1 MTDLKLGIVFDV
13 KNGTFK
19 SEVKN
24 SAQVIE
30 QLGASN
36 QQAANKTRQ
45 FNTAIDETNTKLFT
59 TNKVASGVK
68 NAIAGLAAGFGAI
81 QLGKGL
87 VTELAAFQDIR
98 TRLQGLS
105 VDAADYA
112 NKERWLIDLATE
124 HHKEL
129 NGLADGYS
137 RLSTLT
143 QEKII
148 TDGQARDMLE
158 GLSNAAAQNGASSA
172 DLERVYYGLAQ
183 ALGQGVVQMQE
194 VNQVVE
200 PLPGLMTKLA
210 RAAGEETGAGFKA
223 LIASGEVTS
232 EMFGGLLV
240 TALAEYEGAAARTAD
255 NINAKYRDIKLEYQ
269 QLAVELEQPIESA
282 LLPTLDGLAQ
292 GLSFL
297 RNHTEAVI
305 TVLQGALVIAAG
317 HATNAIIAKTTATAK
332 ELIASRAS
340 AIAAKAQAQS
350 EYNLALAYKASA
362 VGSVQNEIA
371 DKRLIA
377 SKTALTAVT
386 NKANV
391 ALKLGSGAMALLG
404 GPAGVAMLAAYAI
417 YSYAT
422 SAETASTK
430 TEQLGFDVK
439 ALNDSYKELSTNALK
454 EKILETSEAIEA
466 QSALVTEQRQRMQQ
480 LQSST
485 KEVWDNTLHEKI
497 TVANNLTKEQKAE
510 LTRLVAAEEKATLKL
525 NDELA
530 LQLKLQDQ
538 LRTLSGITS
547 TSSILKADT
556 EEKKKPEAPVAQSGK
571 VLQVFK
577 DQEYALQRQLDL
589 LGQTTELAK
598 AEYETQLGKYKD
610 LLPEQKAAIINLA
623 TEIDKKK
630 ASIDADKQAVQQADR
645 LSDAASSYAE
655 TLQRKI
661 SITDETTNVQQLNY
675 ELEHGSLVGINEQL
689 KEQLLI
695 KAQLADQSTSFDSLR
710 NQLDPGN
717 QEGTKAAED
726 KKHTVNIETLETE
739 LSKPGNTLEKR
750 IEINALIEAEQQR
763 HTSEIEKINQS
774 SSQAENARMQLML
787 YSGQQ
792 VFDGLSG
799 ITQSFGGEQSK
810 AYKVLFA
817 ISKGFAVTQGV
828 LNLSTAI
835 SNASALPWPTNIP
848 AMASAISTG
857 ANLVANIK
865 GVSLQGMAHDGI
877 DSIPNEGTWL
887 LDKGERVVDSRTN
900 ADLKNYLGNTQTTSQ
915 SDVTVQFN
923 VTATDTGGFNQWY
936 RANRNMIISDVSDAV
951 RSPA

>member
-105 VDAADYA
+105 VDAAEYA
-112 NKERWLIDLATE
+112 NKERWLIDLSAE

-158 GLSNAAAQNGASSA
+158 GLSDAASRNGASNA
-172 DLERVYYGLAQ
+172 DLERVYYGLSQ
-183 ALGQGVVQMQE
+183 ALGAGT
-194 VNQVVE
+194 VNMEDFKQVTE
-200 PLPGLMTKLA
+200 PLPDLMAKIA
-210 RAAGEETGAGFKA
+210 KAAGHETSSGLKT
-223 LIASGEVTS
+223 LIGTGTYTS
-232 EMFGGLLV
+232 EVFGKHLV
-240 TALAEYEGAAARTAD
+240 EALQGYAGASAETAD
-255 NINAKYRDIKLEYQ
+255 NINAKYRDIKREYQ
-269 QLAVELEQPIESA
+269 LLAVELEQPIESA

-297 RNHTEAVI
+297 KEHTEAVI
-305 TVLQGALVIAAG
+305 AVLQGALVIAAG
-317 HATNAIIAKTTATAK
+317 HATNAIITKTAATAK

-340 AIAAKAQAQS
+340 AIAAKTQAQS

-377 SKTALTAVT
+377 TRTTLTAATAKLSVA
-386 NKANV
+386 NKT
-391 ALKLGSGAMALLG
+391 LGLMSGIVGGLPGLLTIAGFAM
-404 GPAGVAMLAAYAI
+404 
-417 YSYAT
+417 YSFAT
-422 SAETASTK
+422 STGDAADEAKRLNEENNKLNPFANYTFETATGALQRYKGQLELAQQMADETQTRFKNPFFKNVTAGDVTEANKEVERLTK
-430 TEQLGFDVK
+430 T
-439 ALNDSYKELSTNALK
+439 
-454 EKILETSEAIEA
+454 IEA
-466 QSALVTEQRQRMQQ
+466 
-480 LQSST
+480 LQT
-485 KEVWDNTLHEKI
+485 IV
-497 TVANNLTKEQKAE
+497 
-510 LTRLVAAEEKATLKL
+510 
-525 NDELA
+525 ND
-530 LQLKLQDQ
+530 K
-538 LRTLSGITS
+538 SP
-547 TSSILKADT
+547 
-556 EEKKKPEAPVAQSGK
+556 EKKKPEAPVTQSGK
-571 VLQVFK
+571 VLDVFK
-577 DQEYALQRQLDL
+577 GQEDALNRQLAL

-598 AEYETQLGKYKD
+598 AEYETQQGKYKD
-610 LLPEQKAAIINLA
+610 LLPGQKATIINLA

-630 ASIDADKQAVQQADR
+630 ASIDADKQAVQQAER

-661 SITDETTNVQQLNY
+661 SITDEATNVQQLNY

-695 KAQLADQSTSFDSLR
+695 KAQLADQAVA
-710 NQLDPGN
+710 N
-717 QEGTKAAED
+717 
-726 KKHTVNIETLETE
+726 
-739 LSKPGNTLEKR
+739 
-750 IEINALIEAEQQR
+750 AEQQLPFWEQMQE
-763 HTSEIEKINQS
+763 HIGSTSEQ
-774 SSQAENARMQLML
+774 
-787 YSGQQ
+787 
-792 VFDGLSG
+792 FDVMWGNTFDRFAQG
-799 ITQSFGGEQSK
+799 IGE
-810 AYKVLFA
+810 
-817 ISKGFAVTQGV
+817 T
-828 LNLSTAI
+828 T
-835 SNASALPWPTNIP
+835 
-848 AMASAISTG
+848 ASAIIEGENFSDSMKAMTRGAIQSVLAGLVEIGVKKLTLAAIDKVTAKATAASAGGVMIAQSQAMALMSGLNAFSSTAAIPIVGPVAAPG
-857 ANLVANIK
+857 AMAAALAVTEPMAATI
-865 GVSLQGMAHDGI
+865 GGLSSGMIGMAHEGI
-877 DSIPNEGTWL
+877 DSIPKEGTWL

>member
-30 QLGASN
+30 QLGVSN
-36 QQAANKTRQ
+36 QQAAVKTRQ
-45 FNTAIDETNTKLFT
+45 FNTTIDDTNTALFK

-68 NAIAGLAAGFGAI
+68 NAIAGLAAGFGAV

-105 VDAADYA
+105 ADATDYA
-112 NKERWLIDLATE
+112 NKERWLIDLAAE

-158 GLSNAAAQNGASSA
+158 GLSDAASRNGASNA
-172 DLERVYYGLAQ
+172 DLERVYYGLSQ
-183 ALGQGVVQMQE
+183 ALGAGT
-194 VNQVVE
+194 VNMEDFKQVTE
-200 PLPGLMTKLA
+200 PLPDLMAKIAKVAGYETSSGLKTLI
-210 RAAGEETGAGFKA
+210 GTGTY
-223 LIASGEVTS
+223 TS
-232 EMFGGLLV
+232 EVFGKHLV
-240 TALAEYEGAAARTAD
+240 EALQGYAGASAETAD
-255 NINAKYRDIKLEYQ
+255 NINAKYRDIKREYQ
-269 QLAVELEQPIESA
+269 LLAVELEQPIEGA
-282 LLPTLDGLAQ
+282 LIPTLDGLAQ

-297 RNHTEAVI
+297 KEHTEAII

-317 HATNAIIAKTTATAK
+317 HAANAILAKTTATAK

-538 LRTLSGITS
+538 LRGLSGITS

-630 ASIDADKQAVQQADR
+630 ASIDADKQAVQQAER
-645 LSDAASSYAE
+645 LSDAANSYAE

-661 SITDETTNVQQLNY
+661 SLTDETTNVQQLNY

-695 KAQLADQSTSFDSLR
+695 KAQLADQAVA
-710 NQLDPGN
+710 N
-717 QEGTKAAED
+717 
-726 KKHTVNIETLETE
+726 
-739 LSKPGNTLEKR
+739 
-750 IEINALIEAEQQR
+750 AEQQLPFWEQMQE
-763 HTSEIEKINQS
+763 HIGSTSEQFDVMWGNTFDRFAQGIGETTASAIIEGENFSDSMKAMTRGAIQS
-774 SSQAENARMQLML
+774 VLAGLVEIGVKKLTLAAIDKVTAKTTAASAGGVMIAQAQAMALMSGLNA
-787 YSGQQ
+787 Y
-792 VFDGLSG
+792 
-799 ITQSFGGEQSK
+799 
-810 AYKVLFA
+810 A
-817 ISKGFAVTQGV
+817 
-828 LNLSTAI
+828 STA
-835 SNASALPWPTNIP
+835 AIP
-848 AMASAISTG
+848 ITGAFAAPGAMASALAITEPMAATIGGLSSG
-857 ANLVANIK
+857 MI
-865 GVSLQGMAHDGI
+865 GMAHDGI